1 MWYDEK
7 HFYFKEPKNILKRVF
22 CYHSNFFTNYMLPV
36 TQKKLSLVGTLV
48 NNLCFPRYSRALL
61 DFVMFIQISETVF
74 QRTHQRTSSLDRDI
88 HHETTNVFLRQFC
101 IELTPCSC
109 PNPGTALLYH
119 GEKIKEIAQ
128 MFPVCLPTLGTAS
141 FEISIKTLKRK

>member
-1 MWYDEK
+1 MIQ
-7 HFYFKEPKNILKRVF
+7 NIKFSMSV
-22 CYHSNFFTNYMLPV
+22 CVVYV
-36 TQKKLSLVGTLV
+36 CKLCDNS
-48 NNLCFPRYSRALL
+48 LCFLWCSRTLL
-61 DFVMFIQISETVF
+61 DFVMFIQISKTVF
-74 QRTHQRTSSLDRDI
+74 QRTHQRTSPLDRHI
-88 HHETTNVFLRQFC
+88 HHETTNVFLRRFC
-101 IELTPCSC
+101 IELTPSFC

>member
-1 MWYDEK
+1 MLS
-7 HFYFKEPKNILKRVF
+7 FKFLHKL
-22 CYHSNFFTNYMLPV
+22 HV
-36 TQKKLSLVGTLV
+36 TSDTKKLSLVGTLV